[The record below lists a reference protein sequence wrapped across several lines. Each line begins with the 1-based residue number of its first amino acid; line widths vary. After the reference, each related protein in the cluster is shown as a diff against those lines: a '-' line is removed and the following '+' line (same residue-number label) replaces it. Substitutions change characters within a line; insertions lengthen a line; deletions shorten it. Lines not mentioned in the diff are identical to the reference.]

1 MIALKKIIDT
11 YIKVENFMSGFLLMA
26 VVLFVF
32 TASIMRWAGSP
43 IAWSVDIAQL
53 LFVWAIYLGA
63 NRSLRE
69 NRHIGVDFF
78 VKKLPKKTQIVL
90 EIIMLVFI
98 IGFLVFLSRYGFML
112 SFENAVRQINT
123 LSISYSF
130 ISIAVP
136 IGCLLM
142 SITALA
148 KIYENIK
155 AFRTIS

>member
-1 MIALKKIIDT
+1 MKKVINT
-11 YIKVENFMSGFLLMA
+11 YIKVENFMSSLLLMT

-32 TASIMRWAGSP
+32 IASIMRWAGSP

-53 LFVWAIYLGA
+53 LFVWAIFLGA

-78 VKKLPKKTQIVL
+78 VKKLPKKAQVVL

-98 IGFLVFLSRYGFML
+98 IGFLVFLCRYGFML
-112 SFENAVRQINT
+112 SFENDIRQINS

-130 ISIAVP
+130 ITIAVP

-142 SITALA
+142 SFTALA

-155 AFRTIS
+155 AFKIIS